1 MDKKKFYKQ
10 GTLPPAENNDFDP
23 VPFEKYM
30 IDTEAE
36 LMEPQRILAIN
47 GSSIATLGNF
57 SLWIGK
63 AKSKKTF
70 IISCTAAAA
79 ASGSCSIV
87 GINGMVR
94 PEANKVL
101 YFDTEQSAYF
111 AQKTIKRICRQI
123 GIKSPS
129 NLIAYGQRPMTP
141 IDRYKFIEH
150 KIYNTPGLAFV
161 VIDGIVDLLSHG
173 INDEEEAIKLTS
185 ALLRWTEEQNIHIAT
200 VLHQNKADFNARG
213 HIGTSLVNKAET
225 VISVT
230 KDDKNR
236 DVSYVKPEFCKDK
249 DFQMFAFTIN
259 DDGLPVLLDTPPPES
274 SKMANIQNI
283 FEAILP
289 SPKEM
294 TQGRLADEYMKKTS
308 LSKRTADSHIKY
320 AVVNEILIKD
330 EVRKS
335 YKLSYSP
342 TPDQEEVVCD
352 NKLFQLEPEYEDA
365 PF

>member
-10 GTLPPAENNDFDP
+10 DASPPDDNNDFDP
-23 VPFEKYM
+23 TPFEKYR
-30 IDTEAE
+30 IDPEAE
-36 LMEPQRILAIN
+36 LMEPPVLLKIN
-47 GSSIATLGNF
+47 GASIATLGNF

-70 IISCTAAAA
+70 MVSCTAAAA
-79 ASGSCSIV
+79 ASGSCSIA
-87 GINGMVR
+87 GIEGIVR
-94 PEANKVL
+94 SEANRVL

-141 IDRYKFIEH
+141 IERYKFIEH

-161 VIDGIVDLLSHG
+161 VIDGIVDLLSNG

-213 HIGTSLVNKAET
+213 HIGTSLVNKSET

-230 KDDKNR
+230 KDDKNH
-236 DVSYVKPEFCKDK
+236 DISYVKPEFCKDR
-249 DFQMFAFTIN
+249 DFQMLAFTIN
-259 DDGLPVLLDTPPPES
+259 NDGLPVLLDTPPPES
-274 SKMANIQNI
+274 SKMANLQKI

-294 TQGRLADEYMKKTS
+294 TQGRLADEYMKKTN

-320 AVVNEILIKD
+320 AVENEILIKD

-335 YKLSYSP
+335 YKMSYSP
-342 TPDQEEVVCD
+342 APDQNEAACD
-352 NKLFQLEPEYEDA
+352 NKLFQLEPDYEYA